1 MKLFAPAL
9 TALLLAAAPAL
20 AGSVI
25 IDLPHLTWPDNG
37 TQTGTP
43 DCAATTLPAPTC
55 KVSH

>member
-20 AGSVI
+20 AGGVN

-37 TQTGTP
+37 TETGTP
-43 DCAATTLPAPTC
+43 DCGAATQPAPIC
-55 KVSH
+55 EAGH